1 MSYCPICH
9 GPHEIEALSC
19 MFGPIICD
27 DCLGKIRRVAGISV
41 EVISEDVEEKEEEK
55 SKAYVATGLTSFIS
69 GFHLDKNGRGHYA
82 PYKVEAKN
90 D

>member
-9 GPHEIEALSC
+9 GPHEVEALSC

-55 SKAYVATGLTSFIS
+55 SKAYVATGLTRFIS
-69 GFHLDKNGRGHYA
+69 GFGSTNPDKVGLA
-82 PYKVEAKN
+82 PYKVEAKV
-90 D
+90 